1 MHTTI
6 HLQQKCPYGI
16 ETWIY
21 LELKYEWGKVQT
33 LQKLETRWETEQGG
47 SLVGSVQCHDGLLPH
62 ILLGV
67 HEIRLNSTPIPFTE
81 QSDTVVYRT
90 ASSTSA
96 SRT

>member
-33 LQKLETRWETEQGG
+33 LQKLETRWETEQGEG
-47 SLVGSVQCHDGLLPH
+47 PSRCLYLQH
-62 ILLGV
+62 I
-67 HEIRLNSTPIPFTE
+67 
-81 QSDTVVYRT
+81 D
-90 ASSTSA
+90 
-96 SRT
+96 

>member
-1 MHTTI
+1 MNGESAD
-6 HLQQKCPYGI
+6 LA
-16 ETWIY
+16 E
-21 LELKYEWGKVQT
+21 
-33 LQKLETRWETEQGG
+33 
-47 SLVGSVQCHDGLLPH
+47 VGDKMGDRAGRISVQCHDDLLPH